1 MKKQIVIPILLII
14 IAISLA
20 LAESVFAT
28 SDNGILED
36 KLNETQTQQNI
47 EYQNEEDNAS
57 HEEIEEILQNLENN
71 QVQRRDPRNVI
82 VTIIVVITIA
92 IITILITWWYK
103 TRY

>member
-28 SDNGILED
+28 SNNGILENQ
-36 KLNETQTQQNI
+36 LNVTQTQQNI

-57 HEEIEEILQNLENN
+57 REEIEEILQNLENN
-71 QVQRRDPRNVI
+71 QVQRREPRNVI

>member
-20 LAESVFAT
+20 LAGSVFAT

-92 IITILITWWYK
+92 IITILVTWWYK